1 MSVQEQFRNLLKGQI
16 APLLRAH
23 GLKGSGQS
31 FALPSA
37 SHWALIGI
45 QKSTYSNAEQ
55 IKFTINLYVVSRSV
69 WTKER
74 ELRSYFPPKPTANVS
89 WQVGWSM
96 RIGTLLPGGQD
107 YWWSFDRQ
115 TDTVGL
121 VQSVVDAIITKA
133 LPVMRQQMGKDA

>member
-1 MSVQEQFRNLLKGQI
+1 MSMQAQFRDLLKSDI

-23 GLKGSGQS
+23 GIKGSGQNY
-31 FALPSA
+31 ALPSA

-69 WTKER
+69 WAKER
-74 ELRSYFPPKPTANVS
+74 ELRSYFPPKPTANVY
-89 WQVGWSM
+89 WQIGWSM

-115 TDTVGL
+115 TNTGDL

-133 LPVMRQQMGKDA
+133 LPVMRQQLQKDK